1 LFSSLW
7 VFLPQGLDPNHDPRA
22 RGSVVVITRWL
33 GPSGEYAPFPA
44 VSACTGWPN
53 GFRHVWPPTVQTSKM
68 SYSVWSNICWRSNF
82 IKYDQ
87 TRCPNG
93 KIFAG
98 SQSNIWSCL
107 VAKQFPFGQESF
119 PSYFGTR
126 NPATS
131 QWNVFHV
138 FYLHVYR
145 EMIHLQIYRLG
156 CLVMVHLTHKTSQG
170 WSSFHSYCN
179 LFIYPLF
186 CIVWWSQSLKW
197 HPYLGVQALFGP
209 RKLIYDRKTHMYL
222 KQI

>member
-1 LFSSLW
+1 MIRTFWRICAVPSSFCLYW
-7 VFLPQGLDPNHDPRA
+7 VAKWFQTCLTTDCPNKQN
-22 RGSVVVITRWL
+22 VLQCLIKYLLT
-33 GPSGEYAPFPA
+33 F
-44 VSACTGWPN
+44 
-53 GFRHVWPPTVQTSKM
+53 
-68 SYSVWSNICWRSNF
+68 NF

-87 TRCPNG
+87 TRRPNG

-179 LFIYPLF
+179 LFIYPLS

-209 RKLIYDRKTHMYL
+209 RKLIYDRRTHMYL